1 MLAKSTFPGHVISSV
16 AGLIRSLDGDPEAI
30 AVAAGVPVAVLSDPS
45 LPIDAGA
52 GLRFVEMAAEVC
64 HCDTIGLQM
73 GAQVDMTFLGPVWVL
88 MQDAK
93 TVRELLQDLE
103 RHLVVITTAISLGLL
118 DNRDGM
124 ICTIDIVGGG
134 RENDRQA
141 IEYGLCQVVRYL
153 RERLG
158 TSWNSPSVQFRHRAP
173 ENLQMHRRHLGPN
186 IFFDCERTGFLVDTQ
201 TLNRELA
208 HSHRGHAILAATLKN
223 ELPLDWQI
231 FPQKVEG
238 MIRAIMPF
246 TLPTQE
252 RIAKEL
258 MVSTRSLQRYL
269 AESGTNFNEI
279 RDKVRALLAAKYLSQ
294 SSLSVEQIAELL
306 GYSQSS
312 AFCRSFARWYGTSPL
327 KYQKDQ
333 QAQFRQATE

>member
-1 MLAKSTFPGHVISSV
+1 MFAKSTFPGYVIASV
-16 AGLIRSLDGDPEAI
+16 AGLIRSLGGDPEAV
-30 AVAAGVPVAVLSDPS
+30 ALAAGVPVSVLSNPS

-52 GLRFVEMAAEVC
+52 GLRFFEMAAQVC

-73 GAQVDMTFLGPVWVL
+73 GTQVDMSFLGPIWVL

-93 TVRELLQDLE
+93 TVRELLQDLQ
-103 RHLVVITTAISLGLL
+103 RHLVMITTAISLGLL
-118 DNRDGM
+118 DTREGM
-124 ICTIDIVGGG
+124 VCTIDTASGVG
-134 RENDRQA
+134 ENDRQA

-153 RERLG
+153 KERLG
-158 TSWNSPSVQFRHRAP
+158 TPWNSPCVQFRHRAP

-208 HSHRGHAILAATLKN
+208 NAHRGHALIASALKQ
-223 ELPLDWQI
+223 ELPFDWEV

-258 MVSTRSLQRYL
+258 KVSTRSLQRYL
-269 AESGTNFNEI
+269 AESGTSFNAI
-279 RDKVRALLAAKYLSQ
+279 RDKVRAELAAKYLSQ

-312 AFCRSFARWYGTSPL
+312 AFCRSFARWYGASPL

-333 QAQFRQATE
+333 QARLR